1 MLRRQRRRPQRRP
14 VMISDKVRPHHLE
27 RKAILYVRQSS
38 AHQVLHNRE
47 SSALQYAMR
56 DRLTA
61 LGWSEIEVI
70 DDDLGR
76 SAAGGVQRAGFERM
90 VAEVC
95 LGKVGAVCAREVSR
109 FARNSRDWQQLIE
122 MCRVVD
128 TVLVDQETIYAPRH
142 GNDRLL
148 LGLKG
153 SLNEYELDLLRQR
166 SLSARYEKARR
177 GELIVAAPVGFV
189 KTGDRY
195 EKDPD
200 RRVQEAIKLVSAKV
214 EERVGARQPLCC
226 LHEYNLDLPVKQTN
240 GDTAWRRP
248 SYSAI
253 HRIIENPVY
262 GGAYAY
268 GKTAVAAGY
277 SAGGVSVKIR
287 RKARNEWLALRRTT
301 DDGYVSW
308 ERFEAIRAMVSS
320 NVPTGGRHHGAPK
333 HGDALLAGLVRGK
346 LCGRKLPVR
355 YTGMKHHIPR
365 YSCSRAWMDNGGPLC
380 IAFGGLRV
388 DDAIEEALLGVVG
401 PGAIAAATAASKEA
415 EERQDQVRDALSR
428 DLEAA
433 RYAADRAFRQYDAA
447 DPANRLV
454 ASELEARWNRSLAHA
469 AEVEGKIAMHDA
481 AMPAP
486 IADPASLGVLAS
498 NLKTVWDAPTTDA
511 RLKKRIVRTL
521 VHEVVADIDE
531 AASEIVL
538 IVHWVGGAHS
548 ELRLPKRRR
557 GQRNSASADIIQAV
571 RQLVLITS
579 DDLIAS
585 LLNRNG
591 LKTGNGNR
599 WTRERITSLRSYHP
613 IPVFKPADDGI
624 EPWLNLGNAAKLL
637 QIAPKTL
644 RLAAEA
650 GEIEAFHPLS
660 DGPWIFA
667 RASLMTTA
675 AQSIAERARQN
686 PRYPAGSHP
695 SQQSLFPSTT

>member
-1 MLRRQRRRPQRRP
+1 M
-14 VMISDKVRPHHLE
+14 STDKVRPHHLE

-128 TVLVDQETIYAPRH
+128 TVLVDQEAIYAPRQ

-166 SLSARYEKARR
+166 SLTARYEKARR
-177 GELIVAAPVGFV
+177 GELVVAAPVGFV
-189 KTGDRY
+189 KAGDRY

-200 RRVQEAIKLVSAKV
+200 RRVQEAIALVFDKV
-214 EERVGARQPLCC
+214 EELGSARQALCW
-226 LHEYNLDLPVKQTN
+226 LHEHDLALPVKQAN
-240 GDTAWRRP
+240 SDTTWRRP
-248 SYSAI
+248 SYASI

-268 GKTAVAAGY
+268 GKTASAAGY
-277 SAGGVSVKIR
+277 GVDGVSVTIR
-287 RKARNEWLALRRTT
+287 RKARSQWLALIPNAHE
-301 DDGYVSW
+301 GYVSW
-308 ERFEAIRAMVSS
+308 ERFEAIRTMVSG
-320 NVPTGGRHHGAPK
+320 NVPTGKHHGAPK
-333 HGDALLAGLVRGK
+333 HGDALLAGLIRCRR
-346 LCGRKLPVR
+346 CGRKLTLR
-355 YTGMKHHIPR
+355 YTGAQHGIPR
-365 YSCSRAWMDNGGPLC
+365 YSCSRAWMDNGGPHC

-401 PGAIAAATAASKEA
+401 PGAIAAATAAA
-415 EERQDQVRDALSR
+415 AQATQQRDQVREALGR

-454 ASELEARWNRSLAHA
+454 AGELETRWNRSLARV
-469 AEVEGKIAMHDA
+469 AEVESKIAAHDA
-481 AMPAP
+481 AAMPSAIAP
-486 IADPASLGVLAS
+486 EALGVLAA
-498 NLKTVWDAPTTDA
+498 NLKTVWSAPTTDA

-521 VHEVVADIDE
+521 IHEVIADINDE
-531 AASEIVL
+531 ASEIV
-538 IVHWVGGAHS
+538 IVVHWVGGAHS
-548 ELRLPKRRR
+548 EMRLPKRRR
-557 GQRNSASADIIQAV
+557 GQRNSTSADILDAV
-571 RQLVLITS
+571 RRLVLIAS
-579 DDLIAS
+579 DDLIAG

-599 WTRERITSLRSYHP
+599 WTRERVTSLRSNYR
-613 IPVFKPADDGI
+613 IPVFKAAQDGI
-624 EPWLNLGNAAKLL
+624 EPWLNLGKAAKLL
-637 QIAPKTL
+637 KVAPKTL

-650 GEIEAFHPLS
+650 GEIEAIHPLS

-667 RASLMTTA
+667 RAALTTEA
-675 AQSIAERARQN
+675 ATSITERARQN
-686 PRYPAGSHP
+686 PKYPAGSHP
-695 SQQSLFPSTT
+695 AQQSLFSSMT

>member
-1 MLRRQRRRPQRRP
+1 
-14 VMISDKVRPHHLE
+14 MISDKVRPHHLE
-27 RKAILYVRQSS
+27 RKALLYVRQSS

-56 DRLTA
+56 DRLMA

-128 TVLVDQETIYAPRH
+128 TVLVDQETVYAPRH

-177 GELIVAAPVGFV
+177 GELVVAAPVGFV
-189 KTGDRY
+189 KAGDRY
-195 EKDPD
+195 EKDSD
-200 RRVQEAIKLVSAKV
+200 RRVQKAITLVFDKV
-214 EERVGARQPLCC
+214 EELGSARQALCW
-226 LHEYNLDLPVKQTN
+226 LHEHNLDLPVKQNN
-240 GDTAWRRP
+240 GDTTWRRP

-262 GGAYAY
+262 GGTYAY

-277 SAGGVSVKIR
+277 GADGVSMKAR
-287 RKARNEWLALRRTT
+287 RKARSEWLALMPNAHE
-301 DDGYVSW
+301 GYVSW
-308 ERFEAIRAMVSS
+308 ERFEAIRTMVSS
-320 NVPTGGRHHGAPK
+320 NVPTGRHHGAPK
-333 HGDALLAGLVRGK
+333 HGDALLAGLIRCK
-346 LCGRKLPVR
+346 RCGRKLTVR
-355 YTGMKHHIPR
+355 YTGTKHGIPR
-365 YSCSRAWMDNGGPLC
+365 YSCSRAWMDNGGPHC

-401 PGAIAAATAASKEA
+401 PGTIAATVAAAKEA
-415 EERQDQVRDALSR
+415 GERRDQVRDALRR

-454 ASELEARWNRSLAHA
+454 AGELEARWNRALAHM
-469 AEVEGKIAMHDA
+469 AEVEGKLAAHDA
-481 AMPAP
+481 ATPAP
-486 IADPASLGVLAS
+486 AIDPAALGVLAS
-498 NLKTVWDAPTTDA
+498 NLRTVWSAPTTDA

-521 VHEVVADIDE
+521 IHEVVADIDDV
-531 AASEIVL
+531 ASEIIL
-538 IVHWVGGAHS
+538 IIHWVGGAHS
-548 ELRLPKRRR
+548 EMRLSKRRR
-557 GQRNSASADIIQAV
+557 GQRNSTSTDIIEAV
-571 RQLVLITS
+571 RQLVLIAS
-579 DDLIAS
+579 DNLIAGV
-585 LLNRNG
+585 LNRNG

-599 WTRERITSLRSYHP
+599 WTRERVTSMRSNYR
-613 IPVFKPADDGI
+613 IPVFKAAEDGI

-637 QIAPKTL
+637 KIAPKTL

-650 GEIEAFHPLS
+650 GEIEAIHPLT

-667 RASLMTTA
+667 RTALTTLA
-675 AQSIAERARQN
+675 AQSITERARQN
-686 PRYPAGSHP
+686 PKYPAGSHP
-695 SQQSLFPSTT
+695 GQQSLFSSVT